1 MAKTDEEKEISKIFK
16 KTKKSLEELNI
27 YRPQFEQ
34 VVKTYAE
41 MKQQYNMLN
50 RQFYKSGCKI
60 VEEYTNK
67 AGATNMRKTALY
79 LAMETMRKDIIYYE
93 NQLGLTPVA
102 IKKINDAIIK
112 SKNDSPLLKVIQQL
126 EGNKKYAK

>member
-1 MAKTDEEKEISKIFK
+1 MAKTQEEREVTKIYK

-50 RQFYKSGCKI
+50 R
-60 VEEYTNK
+60 
-67 AGATNMRKTALY
+67 
-79 LAMETMRKDIIYYE
+79 
-93 NQLGLTPVA
+93 
-102 IKKINDAIIK
+102 
-112 SKNDSPLLKVIQQL
+112 
-126 EGNKKYAK
+126 

>member
-1 MAKTDEEKEISKIFK
+1 
-16 KTKKSLEELNI
+16 
-27 YRPQFEQ
+27 
-34 VVKTYAE
+34 
-41 MKQQYNMLN
+41 MLN
-50 RQFYKSGCKI
+50 RQFYESGCKI

-93 NQLGLTPVA
+93 NQLGLTPVS
-102 IKKINDAIIK
+102 IKKINDVIIK

-126 EGNKKYAK
+126 EGNKKDAKQ

>member
-1 MAKTDEEKEISKIFK
+1 
-16 KTKKSLEELNI
+16 
-27 YRPQFEQ
+27 
-34 VVKTYAE
+34 
-41 MKQQYNMLN
+41 
-50 RQFYKSGCKI
+50 
-60 VEEYTNK
+60 
-67 AGATNMRKTALY
+67 MRKTALY

-126 EGNKKYAK
+126 EGNKKDAK